1 MLKFPMEMD
10 DDKYPSLCFSESLL
24 NAEQVIT
31 GDKAS
36 NDNE

>member
-1 MLKFPMEMD
+1 MD
-10 DDKYPSLCFSESLL
+10 MDYDKYSSLCFSESLL

-36 NDNE
+36 NNNE